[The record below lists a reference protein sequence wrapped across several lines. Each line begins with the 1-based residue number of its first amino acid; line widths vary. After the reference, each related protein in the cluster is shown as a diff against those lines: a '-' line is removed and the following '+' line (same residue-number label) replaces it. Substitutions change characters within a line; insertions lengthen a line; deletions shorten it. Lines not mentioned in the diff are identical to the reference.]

1 MHAFA
6 LSATGAA
13 GPSKV
18 RSCFN
23 SSCRPWRDTRG
34 HRIEAHGGILLHHAG
49 AWWWFGET
57 AKLETGYLKCQ
68 PWCADVV
75 AEALGGVRAQRPWYL
90 STYCAHGRGNCT
102 QMTQRTICHGRTAMC
117 GACSC
122 ALISCFIRST
132 AAVPVQPCTRTKLV

>member
-90 STYCAHGRGNCT
+90 STYCAYGRV
-102 QMTQRTICHGRTAMC
+102 ICVQLPRP
-117 GACSC
+117 C
-122 ALISCFIRST
+122 A
-132 AAVPVQPCTRTKLV
+132 Q